1 VSISPSAGFQD
12 NVGVDIALFLVAL
25 TVGVLA
31 GVVVA
36 GRLGVPAPL
45 LLVVAGVAASFLP
58 FVPQVHLEPDV
69 VLFGLLPPL
78 LYSTAITSS
87 LVDFN
92 ANRRSILLLS
102 VGLVVFTTLG
112 VGVLVHELVP
122 GLHWPIAFALGA
134 VVAPPDA
141 VAATSIGRHIGL
153 PRRVVTILEG
163 ESLFN
168 DATALVSLQTALGAT
183 LVGVELWRV
192 GLDFVVAA
200 GGGVLLGVLVFVVVG
215 AMRKRLSE
223 PVLDVGMSFVIP
235 FAAFLAAEEIHA
247 SGVVAVVVAGLL
259 LGHKAPILQT
269 AQSRIA
275 ERINWRTI
283 AFLLENTVFALIG
296 LQAQWL
302 FQDLGDSTLAA
313 PRIACVS
320 AATLGAV
327 IVLRLVWVFA
337 ARYVL
342 LRPRPDPLTGQVPPW
357 SFTFLLGWAGMRG
370 VVTLAAA
377 FLIPAD
383 TEHREV
389 LLVVAFTVVAGTLL
403 IQGLSLPWLTRR
415 LRVPAPDPLDDA
427 LARATL
433 LQQASKAAV
442 EELERQ
448 EYDDRTGVCDLIRQR
463 LDQRN
468 FAAWERLG
476 TAADQESPAA
486 VYYRVR
492 MAMIAAERA
501 RILQIRRSGTVASE
515 VVAEVLSM
523 LDVEESMLD
532 GAEQERDE
540 AQEYARRRWTIGD
553 TCDDLSRFPAVA
565 EEPAT
570 YCQACLDEGTRWVAL
585 RRCLECGNV
594 ACCDSSPR
602 QHATGHFRES
612 QHPVMQSAEP
622 GEDWRWC
629 YVHHLTA

>member
-1 VSISPSAGFQD
+1 ME
-12 NVGVDIALFLVAL
+12 IALFLVLLA
-25 TVGVLA
+25 VGVLT

-36 GRLGVPAPL
+36 DRLGVPAPL

-58 FVPQVHLEPDV
+58 FVPQVHLEPEV
-69 VLFGLLPPL
+69 VLLGLLPPL
-78 LYSTAITSS
+78 LYSTAIGSS

-92 ANRRSILLLS
+92 AHRRVILTLS
-102 VGLVVFTTLG
+102 VGAVLVTTAG
-112 VGVLVHELVP
+112 VGWVVHLMVP
-122 GLHWPIAFALGA
+122 GISWPIAFALGA

-141 VAATSIGRHIGL
+141 VAATAIARNIGL

-168 DATALVSLQTALGAT
+168 DATALVTLRTAIAAAS
-183 LVGVELWRV
+183 VGVELWRV
-192 GLDFVVAA
+192 GFDFLVASV
-200 GGGVLLGVLVFVVVG
+200 GGVLIGVLAFVVV
-215 AMRKRLSE
+215 AQMRRRITD
-223 PVLDVGMSFVIP
+223 PVLDVGLSFVIP
-235 FAAFLAAEEIHA
+235 FACFLVAEELHS

-283 AFLLENTVFALIG
+283 AFLLENAVFALIG

-302 FQDLGDSTLAA
+302 LQDLADSTLSGA
-313 PRIACVS
+313 RIVAVCL
-320 AATLGAV
+320 ATLVAV
-327 IVLRLVWVFA
+327 IVLRLVCVFLS
-337 ARYVL
+337 RWFLV
-342 LRPRPDPLTGQVPPW
+342 RPGPDPVTGRRPPLAQ
-357 SFTFLLGWAGMRG
+357 TFIVGWAGMRG

-377 FLIPAD
+377 FIIPPETD
-383 TEHREV
+383 HVEV
-389 LLVVAFTVVAGTLL
+389 LVVIAFTVVAGTLL
-403 IQGLSLPWLTRR
+403 IQGLSLPWFARKLH
-415 LRVPAPDPLDDA
+415 VPSPDPLDDA

-433 LQQASKAAV
+433 LQQASKAAL
-442 EELERQ
+442 EELE
-448 EYDDRTGVCDLIRQR
+448 ELEGAEDVAHDDQTGVYELIRQR

-476 TAADQESPAA
+476 TTADQESPAA
-486 VYYRVR
+486 LYYRVR
-492 MAMIAAERA
+492 SRLIDTERR
-501 RILQIRRSGTVASE
+501 RILEIRKSGNVPSE
-515 VVAEVLSM
+515 VVADVLVT

-532 GAEQERDE
+532 SAEQERDE
-540 AQEYARRRWTIGD
+540 TAAYARRRWSIGEK
-553 TCDDLSRFPAVA
+553 CGDLERYPVVD

-570 YCQACLDEGTRWVAL
+570 ACQACLDEGTRWVAL

-602 QHATGHFRES
+602 QHATRHFHETT
-612 QHPVMQSAEP
+612 HPVMQSAEP

>member
-1 VSISPSAGFQD
+1 M
-12 NVGVDIALFLVAL
+12 DIALPLVAL
-25 TVGVLA
+25 AVGVLA

-36 GRLGVPAPL
+36 GRIGIPAPL
-45 LLVVAGVAASFLP
+45 VLVVAGAAVSFLP

-78 LYSTAITSS
+78 LYSAAVTSS

-102 VGLVVFTTLG
+102 VGLVIFTTFG

-122 GLHWPIAFALGA
+122 GLSWPIAFALGA

-168 DATALVSLQTALGAT
+168 DATALVSLQTALGVG

-200 GGGVLLGVLVFVVVG
+200 GGGLLLGLVAFLVVG
-215 AMRKRLSE
+215 AMRKRLTD

-247 SGVVAVVVAGLL
+247 SGVVAVVTAGLL
-259 LGHKAPILQT
+259 LGHRAPVLQT

-302 FQDLGDSTLAA
+302 FQDLGNSTFSAA
-313 PRIACVS
+313 RIAAVS
-320 AATLGAV
+320 AATLVAV
-327 IVLRLVWVFA
+327 IVLRLVWVFL
-337 ARYVL
+337 ARYL
-342 LRPRPDPLTGQVPPW
+342 LVRPRPDAATGQVPPW

-377 FLIPAD
+377 FLIPPD

-403 IQGLSLPWLTRR
+403 VQGLSLPWITRR
-415 LRVPAPDPLDDA
+415 LRVPAPAPLDDA

-448 EYDDRTGVCDLIRQR
+448 EYDDRSGVCDLIRQR

-476 TAADQESPAA
+476 TTADQESPAA
-486 VYYRVR
+486 VYYRIR
-492 MAMIAAERA
+492 MAMIAAERR
-501 RILQIRRSGTVASE
+501 RILEIRRSGTIASE
-515 VVAEVLSM
+515 VIAEVLAM

-532 GAEQERDE
+532 NAEQERDE
-540 AQEYARRRWTIGD
+540 AQDYARRRWTTGD
-553 TCDDLSRFPAVA
+553 TCDDLGRYPAVDA
-565 EEPAT
+565 EPAT

-602 QHATGHFRES
+602 QHATGHFRET

>member
-1 VSISPSAGFQD
+1 M
-12 NVGVDIALFLVAL
+12 DIALFLVLLA
-25 TVGVLA
+25 VGVLA

-36 GRLGVPAPL
+36 DRIGVPAPL

-58 FVPQVHLEPDV
+58 FVPQVHLEPEV
-69 VLFGLLPPL
+69 VLLGLLPPL
-78 LYSTAITSS
+78 LYSTAISSS

-102 VGLVVFTTLG
+102 VGLVLFTTFG
-112 VGVLVHELVP
+112 VGVVVHALVP
-122 GLHWPIAFALGA
+122 DVSWAIALAVGA

-141 VAATSIGRHIGL
+141 VAATAIGRRVGL
-153 PRRVVTILEG
+153 PRRIVTILEG

-168 DATALVSLQTALGAT
+168 DATALVTLRTAIAAAGL
-183 LVGVELWRV
+183 GVEAWRV
-192 GLDFVVAA
+192 GLDFLVASV
-200 GGGVLLGVLVFVVVG
+200 GGVLIGVVAFVVV
-215 AMRKRLSE
+215 ARMRRRITD
-223 PVLDVGMSFVIP
+223 PVLDVGLSFVIP
-235 FAAFLAAEEIHA
+235 FVCFLVAEELHS

-259 LGHKAPILQT
+259 LGHKSPILQT

-296 LQAQWL
+296 LQAQWIL
-302 FQDLGDSTLAA
+302 QDLADSTLSGA
-313 PRIACVS
+313 RIATVCL
-320 AATLGAV
+320 ATLVAV
-327 IVLRLVWVFA
+327 IVLRLVWVFP
-337 ARYVL
+337 ARYL
-342 LRPRPDPLTGQVPPW
+342 LVRPGPDQVTGHTPPW

-377 FLIPAD
+377 FIIPED

-389 LLVVAFTVVAGTLL
+389 LLTAAFTVVAGTLL
-403 IQGLSLPWLTRR
+403 IQGLSLPWLARR
-415 LRVPAPDPLDDA
+415 LHVPSPDPLDDA

-433 LQQASKAAV
+433 LQQASKAAI
-442 EELERQ
+442 EELERI
-448 EYDDRTGVCDLIRQR
+448 EYDDHAGVSDLIRQR

-476 TAADQESPAA
+476 TTADQESPAA
-486 VYYRVR
+486 LYYRIR
-492 MAMIAAERA
+492 TQMIDAERR
-501 RILQIRRSGTVASE
+501 RILEIRRSGNVASE
-515 VVAEVLSM
+515 VIADVLAS

-532 GAEQERDE
+532 NAEEERDE
-540 AQEYARRRWTIGD
+540 TAAYASRRWTIGEV
-553 TCDDLSRFPAVA
+553 CADLERFPVVS

-570 YCQACLDEGTRWVAL
+570 ICQACLDEGTRWVAL

-602 QHATGHFRES
+602 QHATRHFHET